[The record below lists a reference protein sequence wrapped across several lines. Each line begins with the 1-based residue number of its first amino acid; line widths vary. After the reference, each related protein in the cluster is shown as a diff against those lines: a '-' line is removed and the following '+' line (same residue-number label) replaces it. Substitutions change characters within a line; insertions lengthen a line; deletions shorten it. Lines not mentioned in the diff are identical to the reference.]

1 MKRCTSQRDFLASL
15 CFQLA
20 HFLQAK
26 LKNSAN
32 RWFGTVTGDDR
43 TEIVKRALGEAR
55 KARLKRFTLSFTKSE
70 TIGCRAALEHGKS
83 VTN

>member
-1 MKRCTSQRDFLASL
+1 MIRCTSQRDFLASL

-20 HFLQAK
+20 NFMQAE

-32 RWFGTVTGDDR
+32 RWVGTVTGDDR
-43 TEIVKRALGEAR
+43 TAIVKRALSEACT
-55 KARLKRFTLSFTKSE
+55 ARLKRFTLSFTKSE

-83 VTN
+83 VAN